1 MLSCIWV
8 YDKEGFVRTPADSK
22 KVPSKRRGVDIV
34 EFSDRPRPNSRR
46 GEVNIFQLI
55 ELDSTRISA
64 LDKGKLASSQT
75 K

>member
-8 YDKEGFVRTPADSK
+8 YDKEGFVRSPAGSNEDCLQKGEELILLSL
-22 KVPSKRRGVDIV
+22 PIDP
-34 EFSDRPRPNSRR
+34 DPSRR

-64 LDKGKLASSQT
+64 LVKVS
-75 K
+75 